1 MKSHYVK
8 LAPKLVI
15 VQKWE
20 KISWTS
26 RSIPM
31 SLHSGKKILKEKPK
45 NQIQNLNQEPKN
57 SRLNLGD
64 VNEDNDSNELD
75 KVHKHH
81 KRMDQEL
88 NPAAIRVKRR
98 SLPQHRKAP
107 QYGLMARDFCL
118 PPVPVKSS
126 RNSSG
131 TTSPTNSAYL
141 PRVTSK
147 YKHWDRKTFND
158 CGN

>member
-1 MKSHYVK
+1 MRSHYVK
-8 LAPKLVI
+8 HASKLVI
-15 VQKWE
+15 VQKWQ

-45 NQIQNLNQEPKN
+45 DLINNLNQESIK
-57 SRLNLGD
+57 SRLSLRD
-64 VNEDNDSNELD
+64 VNGDNYSIELN
-75 KVHKHH
+75 KVPKHH
-81 KRMDQEL
+81 KRLYQEF
-88 NPAAIRVKRR
+88 NPVANRVKRR
-98 SLPQHRKAP
+98 SLAQHRKAP
-107 QYGLMARDFCL
+107 QYGFKARDSCL
-118 PPVPVKSS
+118 PPVPMKSS

-141 PRVTSK
+141 PKVTSK
-147 YKHWDRKTFND
+147 CKHWGRTTFND

>member
-26 RSIPM
+26 RSTPM
-31 SLHSGKKILKEKPK
+31 SLHSGKKILKEKPID
-45 NQIQNLNQEPKN
+45 QIHNLNQVLKD

-64 VNEDNDSNELD
+64 VNEDNDSIELD

-81 KRMDQEL
+81 
-88 NPAAIRVKRR
+88 
-98 SLPQHRKAP
+98 
-107 QYGLMARDFCL
+107 
-118 PPVPVKSS
+118 
-126 RNSSG
+126 
-131 TTSPTNSAYL
+131 
-141 PRVTSK
+141 
-147 YKHWDRKTFND
+147 
-158 CGN
+158 